1 MAISWFCQ
9 WDAKDG
15 KSPALDEHDH
25 QGLLALVRGCPRLV
39 EGHVMTPVH
48 AHDPHYAAELHTT
61 PQLVLQLEF
70 AEIADLERNLRPH
83 GYLQALANPETA
95 AEPRRCGRK
104 PSGHADAPLSGGG
117 SRCTS
122 QPTEGV
128 LSYMVEYEGP
138 AKDENAWHLFYVEG
152 HPPLLAKFPNI
163 RKIEIYTPATLISAL
178 PFELRRSMQRNKTVF
193 DSAEAMNAAMASPVR
208 AALRKDFHK
217 FPEFAGGTDALSV
230 PHDFCAWRKPS
241 ASGQLRLKDCA
252 GTRLQ
257 YKMNICR
264 LQMDS

>member
-9 WDAKDG
+9 WDAQEG

-48 AHDPHYAAELHTT
+48 AHDPHYAAELHKT

-70 AEIADLERNLRPH
+70 AEIADLERNLKPH
-83 GYLQALANPETA
+83 GYLQALANPETLA
-95 AEPRRCGRK
+95 KFDGAVASHQVMLTRRY
-104 PSGHADAPLSGGG
+104 PVAAPL
-117 SRCTS
+117 TS

-178 PFELRRSMQRNKTVF
+178 PFEQRRSMQRNKTVF
-193 DSAEAMNAAMASPVR
+193 DSAEAMNAAMTSPVR

-217 FPEFAGGTDALSV
+217 FPEFAGGTDHYPFRTISV
-230 PHDFCAWRKPS
+230 RGESHP
-241 ASGQLRLKDCA
+241 QA
-252 GTRLQ
+252 G
-257 YKMNICR
+257 
-264 LQMDS
+264 S